1 MRLTQEQIQKIV
13 QTVSRLTGNATEVFL
28 FGSRLNDCA
37 KGGDIDLLV
46 ETDAPLTLI
55 GRAQIKLALE
65 SDLGLPVDI
74 IAQTRNV
81 APTPFQTIAR
91 ARAIQLAA

>member
-1 MRLTQEQIQKIV
+1 MRLTQEQIQKII
-13 QTVSRLTGNATEVFL
+13 QTVSSLTESAAEVFL
-28 FGSRLNDCA
+28 FGSRLDDRA

-46 ETDAPLTLI
+46 ETDTPLTLI
-55 GRAQIKLALE
+55 GRARIKLALE

-81 APTPFQTIAR
+81 VPTPFQAIAR
-91 ARAIQLAA
+91 ARAVRLAS